1 MIDAESETPSD
12 AGSDTGP
19 ATPAPRSDWRETL
32 GEDLRGDGSLAR
44 YESLD
49 ALARAYKDLER
60 YQGRS
65 VAVPRARDGDAA
77 WSRLY
82 DRLGR
87 PKDAASYDAPVIPD
101 GVDVDRAILERA
113 AEAAHKHG
121 LNNRQYRGFV
131 EEVLGFQSERAS
143 AARAVQDGQRREAG
157 DALKSAWGSRFDGNA
172 EVARRAMRALGFP
185 ETTARDPA
193 ALAHFFAVGQALG
206 EDASIV
212 GASRDGFS
220 PSAEE
225 ARRRIDAIRGDRD
238 HAFNKGDAPGHAAA
252 VQDME
257 ALYALVYGGDAP
269 PVA

>member
-1 MIDAESETPSD
+1 MIDGE
-12 AGSDTGP
+12 SDTRPDAKIESGT
-19 ATPAPRSDWRETL
+19 AAPPPSDWRESL
-32 GEDLRGDGSLAR
+32 GEDLREDATLAR
-44 YESLD
+44 YDSLD
-49 ALARAYKDLER
+49 ALAHAYKDLER

-65 VAVPRARDGDAA
+65 VAVPRARDGEAA

-87 PKDAASYDAPVIPD
+87 PKEAAGYDAPAIPD
-101 GVDVDRAILERA
+101 GVDVDGEILARA

-131 EEVLGFQSERAS
+131 EDVLGFQSERAA
-143 AARAVQDGQRREAG
+143 AARSAQDGQRRDAAV
-157 DALKSAWGSRFDGNA
+157 ALKQAWGARFDGNA

-193 ALAHFFAVGQALG
+193 ALAHFFSVGQALG
-206 EDASIV
+206 EDTSII
-212 GASRDGFS
+212 GASHDGFS
-220 PSAEE
+220 PSAQE
-225 ARRRIDAIRGDRD
+225 ARRRIDAIRGDPD
-238 HAFNKGDAPGHAAA
+238 HAFNKGDAPEHAAA